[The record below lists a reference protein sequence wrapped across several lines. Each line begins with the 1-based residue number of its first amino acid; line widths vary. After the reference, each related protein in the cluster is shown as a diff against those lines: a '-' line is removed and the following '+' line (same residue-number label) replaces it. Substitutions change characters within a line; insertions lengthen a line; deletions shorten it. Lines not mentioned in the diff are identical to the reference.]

1 MSSGAVNQERFR
13 VVRHRPDGPLGSPD
27 PVTEAFIEAMALGF
41 LDGRRTQEEMQG
53 KVDRFRQDRS
63 LLTMVHDDNQPSIAL
78 DADIP
83 VATFA
88 EFPGQ
93 LCVREGVLVDTHMVT
108 EVTVRTSH
116 RRRGL
121 LTKMMHASFDR
132 AKEAGRPLAALTATE
147 GVIYGRFG
155 FGVAAH
161 TGTCRVKVLH
171 GLRLRAS
178 AIKAI
183 EDSGVR
189 VVVPSWEAMPAVH
202 RESSEAYVKRTP
214 GQVAPVSSQRRRAA
228 GISNYLA
235 EPGESH
241 DLRPLVALGPDG
253 TVRGHAMAEFS
264 GWDSRPFTLKVHE
277 LMAADPVAELA
288 LWQALGA
295 TDLVEELSADSV
307 VADHALRVALIN
319 GRDVVDGVTRDALW
333 LRVLDVP
340 EAMRARGLS
349 SEGSVVLDV
358 SDPLG
363 YAQGQFLIEAD
374 EHGTRVTEAPEAT
387 DGSGADVP
395 HLSLDAEAL
404 AALYLGTCRVAD
416 LVASGRAQA
425 DEDDLEALHL
435 LFHSKVPPINTTYF

>member
-1 MSSGAVNQERFR
+1 MSTDVVRDEQFR
-13 VVRHRPDGPLGSPD
+13 VVRHSPDGPLGSPD
-27 PVTEAFIEAMALGF
+27 PVTEAFIEAMALSF
-41 LDGRRTQEEMQG
+41 LEGRRSKEELQG
-53 KVDRFRQDRS
+53 KVDRFRLDGS

-78 DADIP
+78 DAEIP

-88 EFPGQ
+88 EFPGK

-171 GLRLRAS
+171 GLRLRDS

-189 VVVPSWEAMPAVH
+189 VVVPSWDEMPAIH
-202 RESSEAYVKRTP
+202 RESSEAFVKRMP
-214 GQVAPVSSQRRRAA
+214 GQIAPVSSQIRRAE
-228 GISNYLA
+228 GMSNYSA
-235 EPGESH
+235 EPGENH

-253 TVRGHAMAEFS
+253 AVRGHAIAEFS
-264 GWDSRPFTLKVHE
+264 GWESNPFTLQVHE

-295 TDLVEELSADSV
+295 TDLVAELSADAV

-319 GRDVVDGVTRDALW
+319 GRDVIDGETKDALW
-333 LRVLDVP
+333 LRMLDVP

-358 SDPLG
+358 TDPLG
-363 YAQGQFLIEAD
+363 YAQGTFLIETD
-374 EHGTRVTEAPEAT
+374 ENETRVTESPE
-387 DGSGADVP
+387 DGSIGADVP
-395 HLSLDAEAL
+395 RLSLDAEAL

-425 DEDDLEALHL
+425 KEAGLEALHV